1 MTEKQERILNT
12 ALELF
17 ATRGYAMVPTSLICK
32 EAGVSEG
39 LLFKHFGSKKGL
51 LDAIMKDAEHRINQV
66 FGAVLFASDPMTV
79 ILSVIE
85 RVFEVEESEYDFW
98 RLQYMLKW
106 EEEYN
111 NPDKMKPLIDKLE
124 WAFDSLG
131 YDKPRMEAEFLLV
144 CLDGIVLKVLRDR
157 DPSFLNYKELLLNK
171 YS

>member
-17 ATRGYAMVPTSLICK
+17 ATRGYAMVSTSLICK

-66 FGAVLFASDPMTV
+66 FGAVLFASDPKTV

-85 RVFEVEESEYDFW
+85 RVFDVEQSEYDFW

-106 EEEYN
+106 EAEYN

-124 WAFDSLG
+124 WAFESLG

-157 DPSFLNYKELLLNK
+157 DPGFLNYKELILNK